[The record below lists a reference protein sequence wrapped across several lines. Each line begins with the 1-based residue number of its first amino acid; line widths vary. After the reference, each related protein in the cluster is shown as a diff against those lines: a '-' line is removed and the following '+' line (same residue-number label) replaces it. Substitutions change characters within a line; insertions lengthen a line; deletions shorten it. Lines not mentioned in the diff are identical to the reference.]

1 MRQPILRSGEP
12 VLHRKAAPVE
22 ALTPE
27 IDALIDD
34 MRETMHAAAGGGLAA
49 PQSGAALR
57 GGGGESL
64 RICLVDL
71 SAGRRPDQ
79 LLVLII
85 PELMTSA
92 GLQLKEEGC
101 LSVPG
106 IEATVA
112 RPQTVAVRAL
122 DRDGEAREIV
132 AEGLLA
138 RALQHEI
145 DHLNGILFLDRL
157 RPVYRWALLRRIGR
171 LRRSGKW

>member
-34 MRETMHAAAGGGLAA
+34 MRETMHAAAGVGLAA
-49 PQSGAALR
+49 PQI
-57 GGGGESL
+57 GESL

-92 GLQLKEEGC
+92 GLQVKEEGC

>member
-1 MRQPILRSGEP
+1 MRRPILRYGEP

-34 MRETMHAAAGGGLAA
+34 MRETMHAAAGVGLAA
-49 PQSGAALR
+49 PQI
-57 GGGGESL
+57 GESL
-64 RICLVDL
+64 RICIVDL

-79 LLVLII
+79 LLVLIN

>member
-1 MRQPILRSGEP
+1 MRRPILRYGDP
-12 VLHRKAAPVE
+12 LLHRKAAPV
-22 ALTPE
+22 AAVTRE

-34 MRETMHAAAGGGLAA
+34 MRDTMHAASGVGLAA
-49 PQSGAALR
+49 PQI
-57 GGGGESL
+57 GESL
-64 RICLVDL
+64 RVCLVDL

-79 LLVLII
+79 MLVLIN
-85 PELMTSA
+85 PELLSSA

-106 IEATVA
+106 IEATVP
-112 RPQTVAVRAL
+112 RPQTVSVRAM
-122 DRDGEAREIV
+122 DRDGDVREIH

-157 RPVYRWALLRRIGR
+157 RPVYRWALTRRIAR

>member
-1 MRQPILRSGEP
+1 MRRPILRYGEP

-34 MRETMHAAAGGGLAA
+34 MRETMHAAAGVGLAA
-49 PQSGAALR
+49 PQI
-57 GGGGESL
+57 GESL

-79 LLVLII
+79 LLVLIN
-85 PELMTSA
+85 PELITSA

-112 RPQTVAVRAL
+112 RPQTLAVRAL

>member
-1 MRQPILRSGEP
+1 MRRPILRYGEP
-12 VLHRKAAPVE
+12 VLHQKAAPVE

-34 MRETMHAAAGGGLAA
+34 MRETMHAAAGVGLAA
-49 PQSGAALR
+49 PQI
-57 GGGGESL
+57 GESL

-79 LLVLII
+79 LLVLIN
-85 PELMTSA
+85 PELITSA

>member
-1 MRQPILRSGEP
+1 MRRPILRYGDP

-34 MRETMHAAAGGGLAA
+34 MRETMHAAAGVGLAA
-49 PQSGAALR
+49 PQV
-57 GGGGESL
+57 GESL

-79 LLVLII
+79 LLVLIN
-85 PELMTSA
+85 PEMIACA

-112 RPQTVAVRAL
+112 RPQTVSVRAM
-122 DRDGEAREIV
+122 DRDGEPREIQG
-132 AEGLLA
+132 EGLLA

-157 RPVYRWALLRRIGR
+157 RPLYRWTLTRRIAR